1 MEVLQGADPRNAAV
15 FLFFFP
21 KDQEDVYF
29 MKGAFEEVINH
40 CTSYNN
46 GGLSLPLTPQQTAL
60 CHQEERRMGSLGLR
74 GWYLSSP
81 APRFKCAALTFRVSG
96 HVKGREAPPLP
107 RPRPTSATT

>member
-1 MEVLQGADPRNAAV
+1 
-15 FLFFFP
+15 
-21 KDQEDVYF
+21 

-96 HVKGREAPPLP
+96 HVKGREPPPLP
-107 RPRPTSATT
+107 RPQPTSATT